1 MKIRVFVST
10 SAGVLL
16 LWLGV
21 TYVREVP
28 YQNYPRLGKGSL
40 PMTTEVV
47 PAKESGALISLED
60 GEQDDSLVEV
70 K

>member
-21 TYVREVP
+21 TYFREVP
-28 YQNYPRLGKGSL
+28 YKNYPRLGKGSR
-40 PMTTEVV
+40 PMTAEVEPV
-47 PAKESGALISLED
+47 KESGALISLKD
-60 GEQDDSLVEV
+60 GQPADSLADAE
-70 K
+70 

>member
-1 MKIRVFVST
+1 MKLLYLPNLRGKVGLADAESAPHRLMKIRVFVST

-28 YQNYPRLGKGSL
+28 YQNYPRWGRDRGR
-40 PMTTEVV
+40 
-47 PAKESGALISLED
+47 
-60 GEQDDSLVEV
+60 
-70 K
+70 